1 MYLILG
7 LAYASLYV
15 LLFSSYISTTIEV
28 GLDMNITLLSNSA
41 SLLSFNSLSM
51 LSEAASCL
59 ALTLTFPALVPFIK
73 LLMFL
78 INEVMFILLT
88 LVDHWEEALYT
99 LRFNQL
105 NLYIDAV
112 QIYRL
117 RGYIILH

>member
-59 ALTLTFPALVPFIK
+59 VLILTFPVLVPFIK

-88 LVDHWEEALYT
+88 SADHWEEALYT
-99 LRFNQL
+99 LRFNQF
-105 NLYIDAV
+105 NLYIVAV